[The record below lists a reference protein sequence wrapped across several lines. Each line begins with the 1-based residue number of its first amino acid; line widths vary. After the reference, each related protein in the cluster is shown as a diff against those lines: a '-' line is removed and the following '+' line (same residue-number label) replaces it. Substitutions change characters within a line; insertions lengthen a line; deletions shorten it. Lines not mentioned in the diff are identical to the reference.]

1 MEVKI
6 NKIISKLTNVLSQLN
21 PNDFLNKIKESKD
34 FNECVEISK
43 KFCEHITNVKGQIL
57 FDIPEELSSLIQ
69 KDNLISESNNSL
81 INNNIEKNND
91 IKNSSIKNILASFK
105 LKLFNLNANISEL
118 NINLNNI
125 SSNLKKH
132 KYSLATKR
140 IENLIKLKDKMSTNV
155 NFLERIRNHLY
166 ENIDSI
172 NYKNINESNKKK
184 IILTKSPSP
193 IRVRKNSQ
201 NFSTIQLNNKNLNLK
216 KNTSSNKMLNISTKK
231 YNTIES
237 KRKSKSSNNL
247 IINTTPKRN
256 KKIQISKFNSI
267 INNSDSRNNFTDGLF
282 NKEKGELI
290 NNLDLI

>member
-34 FNECVEISK
+34 VNKSVETSK

-69 KDNLISESNNSL
+69 KDNLISESNNPL

-155 NFLERIRNHLY
+155 NFLEM
-166 ENIDSI
+166 E
-172 NYKNINESNKKK
+172 
-184 IILTKSPSP
+184 
-193 IRVRKNSQ
+193 
-201 NFSTIQLNNKNLNLK
+201 
-216 KNTSSNKMLNISTKK
+216 
-231 YNTIES
+231 
-237 KRKSKSSNNL
+237 
-247 IINTTPKRN
+247 
-256 KKIQISKFNSI
+256 
-267 INNSDSRNNFTDGLF
+267 
-282 NKEKGELI
+282 
-290 NNLDLI
+290 